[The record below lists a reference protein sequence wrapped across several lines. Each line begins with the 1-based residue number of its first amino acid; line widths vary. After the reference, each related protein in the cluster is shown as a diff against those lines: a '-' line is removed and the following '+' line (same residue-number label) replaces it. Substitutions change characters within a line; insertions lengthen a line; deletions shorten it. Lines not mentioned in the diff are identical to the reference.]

1 MGILFVA
8 KCFNIVGFIH
18 PHCMRLSIWLLV
30 LIISIKTG
38 LAQYPV
44 SPNARDA
51 EGLHTGFWTILL
63 DSAFKETS
71 NKDSVRYYRLA
82 RFEAGKPTGKVRDF
96 FRSGTKQW
104 DGYMSSIN
112 PDIRAGEAN
121 QYFETGQMKI
131 KSVFLKDKL
140 NGPYQEWDINGKLI
154 YKGVFK
160 DDLLEGKLFEFYPTG
175 VVKAE
180 MEFKNG
186 ITNGIALGYFADGK
200 IQNKGHRKNGYTDGL
215 FEEFSENGQLKIRGL
230 YKEGNR
236 RGSWEQFSETG
247 VLKEKSIYNPDQSYT
262 SSYYYETGEL
272 YSIGPADSLK
282 NGQGIWKFLYPNGT
296 IKKMGPY
303 QDDHH
308 HGVWTFNHENGKLWK
323 QGNYVLDSMD
333 GQWIFYYEN
342 EKKETEGSYTDNKK
356 NGLWKYYNE
365 HGILTYETNY
375 INNKQNGTALSYYEH
390 GALMEKVV
398 LTNNTYDGAYEKYYE
413 NGQLMTRNTYQMGEP
428 IGNMEEFH
436 PDGSVHATGKRI
448 NGKREGEWRWW
459 FANGKPETLET
470 YANGLLNGPWA
481 MYHVN
486 GNIRSKGIATNGE
499 KEGYTLYYFSD
510 GRLEREGS
518 IAHSLYEGKWTYYDS
533 ITGGKESVGIFVN
546 GKLNGKVKFYDA
558 AGKPKHP
565 SYYVNGFWETA
576 SHVSDSIYSLIA
588 AGEYDQAWKDVDWLK
603 QVIKRDKKKD
613 DPVNHL
619 PSYFYGVLSFKKDNY
634 QTAIKWY
641 QENVEINKRLA
652 GDSSETYMT
661 ALNGI
666 AMSLTQLGKNQKAL
680 DQFDKILD
688 LVIKHQGQDSDDYF
702 IFASNKAFVLAQM
715 NLYTEAEAIYLNE
728 LKRREDKFGAG
739 HQKTWGLMW
748 WLGKFYKDLKNYD
761 QCIATNKSLLKVSET
776 DGHENESY
784 GISARRNIGESYKIL
799 DQRKESVWWM
809 KQVIALQEKEG
820 VKNTSNY
827 VEDLMTLAHAYL
839 GMNMPDSANQV
850 YTKGFDLLTK
860 RNATNSFMYTK
871 LMNGQGQLYYQN
883 YYYKEAVETWKQ
895 VIENLERLDLK
906 NSSLYGSVLN
916 NLSLG
921 IYNGSRN
928 LEEAEKYLQQSVE
941 IAKEADGETSYNYR
955 SRIVGLGEF
964 YRKTSR
970 FDKAFEYLKLGEQ
983 LNLKYASESSDELKE
998 NLLYLGNTYY
1008 SINDYAQ
1015 AIQYL
1020 ERSLKIALANQHNDP
1035 GGCAYVLDDL
1045 ANCYKAQ
1052 GQYDVAEKYK
1062 RQALE
1067 VIKENLGENNLLY
1080 WDYTTYLAD
1089 LLSHRGLHSDAEP
1102 IYLTVLKAK
1111 ERLAGTNTIQYGY
1124 TLRDLGNL
1132 YSEIGNYKKSKKYFT
1147 QYHTIALQTEG
1158 LASSTALGSLSRLA
1172 NVNNNLDLVSEAE
1185 SQFKQAV
1192 TLSRD
1197 IYGKD
1202 NMEYAWKL
1210 SDIADFYI
1218 NNSRES
1224 EAEKYI
1230 AEAMAISKNVYG
1242 SSHRIYANFLSDLS
1256 KVYIGT
1262 DRYKE
1267 AEELLLSTTNIQQ
1280 KFNSG
1285 SWEYIY
1291 ALSDL
1296 EEFYAHLGRIK
1307 DATKISDQVLNLV
1320 EKRTGRD
1327 LNYANYL
1334 EKKSALEYQIK
1345 NYEAADTLARM
1356 ALSIVEEEQS
1366 PGHFLNLR
1374 SRNMIGVVAL
1384 ARHQLDE
1391 AEEQFK
1397 YCIDQ
1402 RVLSGNTTSSDQA
1415 TSYHNLAYVFI
1426 ERDQF
1431 AEAEKSLNQ
1440 AAEIE
1445 KKYPSL
1451 SIENKITRADSY
1463 AKLYQAWGKYDLS
1476 EKYWKQVTSL
1486 TLSYIEGNFYFM
1498 TENEKA
1504 QFWNNYRKHLEYFNT
1519 FAVLRQSQNSAIL
1532 GDMYN
1537 NQLSTKAILL
1547 SASNKI
1553 RNRILSSKDSVMIN
1567 DYYRWTESKNQ
1578 LAQYYT
1584 MSELEI
1590 KSKKVNIDSVE
1601 KVTKTLEKD
1610 LNITIDD
1617 QEKDKNH
1624 SKLTWRDVQ
1633 RTLSTNEAA
1642 IEIIRFRI
1650 WDKYFTD
1657 SVAYAALI
1665 LTSETKTAPLLVVL
1679 KNGKQLE
1686 EKAIRYYK
1694 NSIAAKL
1701 EDKLS
1706 YANFWES
1713 IGNTVKGKSHLYL
1726 SLDGVFNQINFN
1738 TLRTPENKFLVD
1750 DKNFTI
1756 VSNTKD
1762 IVSMKKKPG
1771 TIFTRASAALI
1782 GYPKYF
1788 LGPEQVKNKI
1798 GTNREVEFL
1807 QLDATDATGIAE
1819 LPGTK
1824 TEIQLVNR
1832 ILSQNKWAVDEYEDE
1847 NASEQI
1853 LKSIQPPRVLHIAT
1867 HGFFMDDEEKS
1878 GAISFAGS
1886 SDSRQ
1891 DPMLRSGL
1899 LLTGAAN
1906 FIQNKVRIDDE
1917 NGILTAYEAA
1927 NLNLDNTDLVVLSAC
1942 ETGRGEIQNGEG
1954 VYGLQ
1959 RAFQTA
1965 GAKAIIMSLWKVDDE
1980 ATQQLM
1986 TLFYQNWMKG
1996 QSKTTA
2002 FKNAQLE
2009 LKKKFEEPYFWG
2021 AFVMMGE

>member
-1 MGILFVA
+1 
-8 KCFNIVGFIH
+8 
-18 PHCMRLSIWLLV
+18 MRLSIWLLV
-30 LIISIKTG
+30 LIISIRTG

-51 EGLHTGFWTILL
+51 KGLRTGFWTILL

-71 NKDSVRYYRLA
+71 YKDSVRYYRLA

-112 PDIRAGEAN
+112 PDIRDGEAN
-121 QYFETGQMKI
+121 QYFETGQLKI
-131 KSVFLKDKL
+131 KSAFLNDKL

-160 DDLLEGKLFEFYPTG
+160 DDLLEGKLFEYYPTG
-175 VVKAE
+175 GVKTE
-180 MEFKNG
+180 IEFKKG
-186 ITNGIALGYFADGK
+186 IADGMALGYFEDGK
-200 IQNKGHRKNGYTDGL
+200 IQNKGNRKNGYTDGL
-215 FEEFSENGQLKIRGL
+215 FEEYYENGQLKIRGHFD
-230 YKEGNR
+230 EGYR
-236 RGSWEQFSETG
+236 IGSWEEFSDAG

-262 SSYYYETGEL
+262 ASYYYETGEL
-272 YSIGPADSLK
+272 FSTGPTDSLK
-282 NGQGIWKFLYPNGT
+282 NGQGIWKFLYQNGN

-303 QDDHH
+303 KDDHQ

-342 EKKETEGSYTDNKK
+342 ESKEAEGSYIDNKK

-365 HGILTYETNY
+365 QGILTYQTNF
-375 INNKQNGTALSYYEH
+375 INNKQNGTAISYYDS
-390 GALMEKVV
+390 GALMEKVI
-398 LTNNTYDGAYEKYYE
+398 LTDNTFDGAYEKYHE
-413 NGQLMTRNTYQMGEP
+413 NGQLMTRNTYQMGEA
-428 IGNMEEFH
+428 IGSLEEFH
-436 PDGSVHATGKRI
+436 PDGSVRATGKRI

-470 YANGLLNGPWA
+470 YKNGLLHGPWA
-481 MYHVN
+481 MYYVN
-486 GNIRSKGIATNGE
+486 GNIQSKGIARYGK
-499 KEGYTLYYFSD
+499 KEGATLYYFSD
-510 GRLEREGS
+510 GKLEREGN
-518 IAHSLYEGKWTYYDS
+518 IVNGLYEGQWTYYDS
-533 ITGGKESVGIFVN
+533 ITGGKESVGNFVN

-558 AGKPKHP
+558 TGKQTHP

-576 SHVSDSIYSLIA
+576 SNVRDSIYNLIA
-588 AGEYDQAWKDVDWLK
+588 AGEYDQAWKDVEWLK
-603 QVIKRDKKKD
+603 RVIKRDKKKD

-634 QTAIKWY
+634 ENAIHWY
-641 QENVEINKRLA
+641 KRNAEINKKLA
-652 GDSSETYMT
+652 GDSSETYIT

-666 AMSLTQLGKNQKAL
+666 AMALTQMGKSKEAI
-680 DQFDKILD
+680 DQFDTILD
-688 LVIKHQGQDSDDYF
+688 LVIKNQGQDSDDYF
-702 IFASNKAFVLAQM
+702 IFASNKAIALAQM
-715 NLYTEAEAIYLNE
+715 NLHAEAEAIYLNE
-728 LKRREDKFGAG
+728 LKRREEKFGTG

-748 WLGKFYKDLKNYD
+748 WLGNFYKDIKKYE
-761 QCIATNKSLLKVSET
+761 QSIATNKALLKASET

-784 GISARRNIGESYKIL
+784 GISARRNIGESYKVL

-809 KQVIALQEKEG
+809 KQVISLQEKEG
-820 VKNTSNY
+820 VNNTTNY

-839 GMNMPDSANQV
+839 GMNMPDSANQI
-850 YTKGFDLLTK
+850 YIKGFDLLNK
-860 RNATNSFMYTK
+860 RNATNSYVYTK
-871 LMNGQGQLYYQN
+871 LLNGQGQLYYQN

-895 VIENLERLDLK
+895 VIENLERLNLK
-906 NSSLYGSVLN
+906 NSSLYGSVMN

-921 IYNGSRN
+921 IYNASRN
-928 LEEAEKYLQQSVE
+928 LDEAEKYLQQSIE
-941 IAKEADGETSYNYR
+941 IAKAADGETSYNYR

-983 LNLKYASESSDELKE
+983 LTSKYASESSDELKE
-998 NLLYLGNTYY
+998 NLLYLGLTYY
-1008 SINDYAQ
+1008 NINDYTQ

-1020 ERSLKIALANQHNDP
+1020 ERSLKIALTNQRHDP
-1035 GGCAYVLDDL
+1035 GGCAYVMDDL
-1045 ANCYKAQ
+1045 ANCFKSL
-1052 GQYDVAEKYK
+1052 GQYDIAEKYK
-1062 RQALE
+1062 RQAIA

-1080 WDYTTYLAD
+1080 WDYNTYLAD
-1089 LLSHRGLHSDAEP
+1089 FLSYRGLHSDAEP
-1102 IYLTVLKAK
+1102 IYLTVLKNK
-1111 ERLAGTNTIQYGY
+1111 DRLVGSTTIQYGY
-1124 TLRDLGNL
+1124 TLRDLGKL
-1132 YSEIGNYKKSKKYFT
+1132 YLEMGNYPKSKEYLS
-1147 QYHTIALQTEG
+1147 QYHTIALRTQG
-1158 LASSTALGSLSRLA
+1158 SSSSTVLGSLSHLA
-1172 NVNNNLDLVSEAE
+1172 KVNNHLSLVSEAE
-1185 SQFKQAV
+1185 PQFKQAIA
-1192 TLSRD
+1192 LAKN
-1197 IYGKD
+1197 IYGSD

-1218 NNSRES
+1218 NNNRHS

-1230 AEAMAISKNVYG
+1230 IEALAISKNVYG
-1242 SSHRIYANFLSDLS
+1242 ANHRIYANFLSDLS
-1256 KVYIGT
+1256 KVYIAT

-1267 AEELLLSTTNIQQ
+1267 AEELLLSSTDIQQ
-1280 KFNSG
+1280 KFNSE
-1285 SWEYIY
+1285 SWEYIN

-1296 EEFYAHLGRIK
+1296 EEFYANLGRIK
-1307 DATKISDQVLNLV
+1307 DANKISDQVLTLV
-1320 EKRTGRD
+1320 EKKTGRD

-1345 NYEAADTLARM
+1345 NYQAADTLARM

-1366 PGHFLNLR
+1366 PSHYLNLR
-1374 SRNMIGVVAL
+1374 IRNIIGLVAL

-1391 AEEQFK
+1391 AEKQFK

-1402 RVLSGNTTSSDQA
+1402 RILSGNTASSDQA
-1415 TSYHNLAYVFI
+1415 TSYHNQAYVFI
-1426 ERDQF
+1426 ERNQF
-1431 AEAEKSLNQ
+1431 TEAEKSINQ

-1445 KKYPSL
+1445 KKYPSM
-1451 SIENKITRADSY
+1451 SIEVKISRADSY

-1476 EKYWKQVTSL
+1476 EKYWRQVTSL
-1486 TLSYIEGNFYFM
+1486 TLNYIERNFYFM

-1519 FAVLRQSQNSAIL
+1519 FAVLRQSQNTAIL

-1578 LAQYYT
+1578 LSQYYT
-1584 MSELEI
+1584 MSESEI
-1590 KSKKVNIDSVE
+1590 KSKKVNVDSLD
-1601 KVTKTLEKD
+1601 KVTKDLEKD

-1624 SKLTWRDVQ
+1624 SKLTWRDIQ
-1633 RTLSTNEAA
+1633 RKLSPNEAA

-1650 WDKYFTD
+1650 WDKYLTD

-1665 LTSETKTAPLLVVL
+1665 LTSETKNAPQLVVL

-1686 EKAIRYYK
+1686 GKAIRYYK

-1706 YANFWES
+1706 YSNFWES
-1713 IGNTVKGKSHLYL
+1713 IGNSVKGKSHLYL

-1771 TIFTRASAALI
+1771 SIFTRASAALI

-1788 LGPEQVKNKI
+1788 LGPVQVKSKI
-1798 GTNREVEFL
+1798 GTNREVESL
-1807 QLDATDATGIAE
+1807 QLDTTDATGIAE
-1819 LPGTK
+1819 LPGTR
-1824 TEIQLVNR
+1824 TEIRLVNK
-1832 ILSQNKWAVDEYEDE
+1832 ILSQHKWAVDEYEDE
-1847 NASEQI
+1847 HAGEQI

-1867 HGFFMDDEEKS
+1867 HGFFLDDEEKS
-1878 GAISFAGS
+1878 GVISFAGS

-1906 FIQNKVRIDDE
+1906 FIQNNVRIDDE

-1986 TLFYQNWMKG
+1986 TLFYENWMKG